1 MNGKGRKI
9 MRIFL
14 FAAVF
19 LPFLFS
25 CSLNKSQKSFMSA
38 LDEID
43 ALISQQQYK
52 EALKELGK
60 IEKKAYGSWPQL
72 GVFRRYAQ
80 LGENA
85 RAEKVL
91 VRALKS
97 NPKNEELNAVYAHFL
112 LRAGKLDQA
121 LEAGKC
127 LQ

>member
-1 MNGKGRKI
+1 
-9 MRIFL
+9 
-14 FAAVF
+14 
-19 LPFLFS
+19 
-25 CSLNKSQKSFMSA
+25 MSA

-80 LGENA
+80 IGENA

-127 LQ
+127 LQGTKYGSVYSEAVLQDTLEKSGN